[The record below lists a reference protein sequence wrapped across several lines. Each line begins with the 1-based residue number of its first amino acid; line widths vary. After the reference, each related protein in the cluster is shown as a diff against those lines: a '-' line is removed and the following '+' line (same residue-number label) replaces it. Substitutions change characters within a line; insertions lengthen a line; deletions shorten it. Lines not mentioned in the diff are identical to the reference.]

1 MSAGV
6 SSPSPLTGNTT
17 ADDTPKQKTRNA
29 SVVSGGDVTAKVLK
43 NEAVDTIFALCGGH
57 IIDIYDGCADGG
69 IRIVDARDEQ
79 LAAHAADGYAR
90 QSGKLGRVV
99 TAAGPGPG
107 RTNADTGVATAFRS
121 KRAIPNTGG
130 RGAQTQH
137 EMRSLRDL
145 PHVDIMASITKV
157 AASASNTERVADM
170 ISMAARERF
179 NGAPGPQISGALQR
193 ARETMH
199 RTGRPAMVNIWV
211 DLRECAPGTKNR
223 TLYK

>member
-6 SSPSPLTGNTT
+6 SSPSPLTGNTA
-17 ADDTPKQKTRNA
+17 ADDTLKQKTRNA
-29 SVVSGGDVTAKVLK
+29 SVVSGGDATAKVLK
-43 NEAVDTIFALCGGH
+43 NEAVDTIFALGGGH

-99 TAAGPGPG
+99 TAAGPS
-107 RTNADTGVATAFRS
+107 RTNADTGIATAFRS

-130 RGAQTQH
+130 GGAQTQH
-137 EMRSLRDL
+137 EMGSLHDL
-145 PHVDIMASITKV
+145 PHVDIMAPITKV

-170 ISMAARERF
+170 ISTAARERF

-193 ARETMH
+193 ARETIH